1 LNEGR
6 FVGWI
11 MPGAQHSIK
20 GVNAYDVITVH
31 DAYSLVEVPEGMARK
46 VAKGLNRSTIKGNRV
61 KVRPGHGH

>member
-1 LNEGR
+1 
-6 FVGWI
+6 
-11 MPGAQHSIK
+11 
-20 GVNAYDVITVH
+20 VH